1 MASVFLRYRSQ
12 YFEGGRILTG
22 AISAIDIALYDC
34 VGKALGVPV
43 TPAPRHATA
52 ACALASDLLLERHL
66 SISQQLAAGCHQVY
80 QLLGGAQRN
89 LVPCFSTVH
98 SASGEVLRGRKL
110 REGEESDMVVEA
122 KRQAEGFQCIRIGP
136 LPPGE
141 DGAYEPREAI
151 AETAQLC
158 IDIRE
163 AVGHSVVLGLE

>member
-43 TPAPRHATA
+43 
-52 ACALASDLLLERHL
+52 
-66 SISQQLAAGCHQVY
+66 Y

-98 SASGEVLRGRKL
+98 STGSEVLRGRKL

-122 KRQAEGFQCIRIGP
+122 KRQAAEGFQCIRIGP